1 MNMQKANTKKTAE
14 KTVSTT
20 TEQYFVFG
28 KQNYM
33 LMLVGLCL
41 LALGFYLMA
50 GTEDIFSSTK
60 LTVAP
65 ILVALGFVIEIFAI
79 MRKHN

>member
-1 MNMQKANTKKTAE
+1 MQKVNIKKPAD
-14 KTVSTT
+14 KAAAPKAD
-20 TEQYFVFG
+20 QYFLFG

-33 LMLVGLCL
+33 LMLAGVL
-41 LALGFYLMA
+41 LIALGFYLMA

-65 ILVALGFVIEIFAI
+65 IIVMIGFVVELFAI
-79 MRKHN
+79 MRKKANS

>member
-1 MNMQKANTKKTAE
+1 MQKSITKKAAE
-14 KTVSTT
+14 KVQTPVS
-20 TEQYFVFG
+20 EQYFIFG

-33 LMLVGLCL
+33 LMIVGVVLI
-41 LALGFYLMA
+41 AIGFTLMA

-65 ILVALGFVIEIFAI
+65 LLVMAGFIVELFAI
-79 MRKHN
+79 MRKK